1 MDIDLLFKIAAI
13 GILVAVLHQVLVRA
27 GREDQA
33 MMTTLAGL
41 VIVLTLVIKEI
52 STLFDTVRT
61 MFGLWCAKERNWLR
75 MDIVKV
81 IGIGLISLI
90 IIIIVRQYKPEF
102 TLYVSLLAGALIL
115 LFIMDKL
122 EGIIDLLTTLSSKTA
137 INNEFLVLLIKIT
150 GIAFLTEFAVSL
162 CKDTGE
168 SAIASKID
176 MGGKVIIVSMSIPII
191 SSLLETVVEI
201 LP

>member
-1 MDIDLLFKIAAI
+1 
-13 GILVAVLHQVLVRA
+13 
-27 GREDQA
+27 
-33 MMTTLAGL
+33 
-41 VIVLTLVIKEI
+41 
-52 STLFDTVRT
+52 
-61 MFGLWCAKERNWLR
+61 

-201 LP
+201 LL